1 MSTENRAEALPSPF
15 ANRNFTYL
23 YLGQLVS
30 QFGDWFKTVVMLGVL
45 YSLHPHPAAI
55 GGLFICSVVPVF
67 LGSAFCG
74 PLVDRWN
81 KKHLMIWTD
90 LLRFLCALGVIWGI
104 EQANLWVIFAFLCF
118 SSLFSSLFVPA
129 RSALI
134 PEILQEKNLIAATS
148 SFAVLTSVTMVV
160 ASALGGFLA
169 DLVGTQFI
177 LYFDA
182 FSYLVSALF
191 ILLIRYQPQK
201 KEASTARVPYVRQI
215 KEGIEFVKSRPQL
228 VSVYWLVFW
237 RDFCLGFVYIL
248 FSIFVLDTMDAGNTG
263 MGIGYAVTAVAYL
276 IGASWIKRS
285 FKKKPFD
292 DSAFFKIYFPFN
304 MLYGIGLGAMFSMT
318 DWYVFLVVLLLTNIF
333 QSGVNVISETSLMT
347 HAQPEV
353 RGRVFASWLAMS
365 RLAYGISLPLFSWLG
380 AFIPTS
386 FGGYLL
392 AAILLISSF
401 VLSLWLRTRLQ
412 GIQNLQEEST
422 GVSS

>member
-1 MSTENRAEALPSPF
+1 MSTENQTESQPSPF
-15 ANRNFTYL
+15 SNRNFTYL

-45 YSLHPHPAAI
+45 YALYPHPGAI

-67 LGSAFCG
+67 LGSLVSG

-81 KKHLMIWTD
+81 KKQIMIWTD
-90 LLRFLCALGVIWGI
+90 LLRFVGALGVIWGI
-104 EQANLWVIFAFLCF
+104 ALESLWVVFFFLCF
-118 SSLFSSLFVPA
+118 SNLFASFFIPA

-134 PEILQEKNLIAATS
+134 PEILKEKNLIAATS

-160 ASALGGFLA
+160 ASALGGILA
-169 DLVGTQFI
+169 DIVGVQAI

-191 ILLIRYQPQK
+191 ILLIRYRPEK
-201 KEASTARVPYVRQI
+201 KETATRPPYFRQI
-215 KEGIEFVKSRPQL
+215 KEGIDFVKSRPQL

-248 FSIFVLDTMDAGNTG
+248 FSIFVLDTMNAGNTG
-263 MGIGYAVTAVAYL
+263 MGIGYSVTAVAYL
-276 IGASWIKRS
+276 IGAYWIKRS

-292 DSAFFKIYFPFN
+292 DNAFFKIYFPFN
-304 MLYGIGLGAMFSMT
+304 MLYGIGLGLMFSMT
-318 DWYVFLVVLLLTNIF
+318 NWYVFLAVLLLANIF

-347 HAQPEV
+347 YAKPEV

-380 AFIPTS
+380 EYIPTNY
-386 FGGYLL
+386 GGYLL
-392 AAILLISSF
+392 AAILVVSSL
-401 VLSLWLRTRLQ
+401 VLTLWLRTRMQ
-412 GIQNLQEEST
+412 GMHNLPEESS